1 MKQGLGSDLHRPLI
15 VLLAAAA
22 LLAPLVFYPVFLMK
36 ALCFALFACA
46 FNLLVGYTG
55 LMSFGHA
62 AFFGMG
68 SYVTAHAMK
77 NWGVTPE
84 LALLASIAAN
94 ALLGLVFGWLSVRRV
109 GIYFSM
115 VTLALSQI
123 VYFYALQAPWTGG
136 EDGIQGVPRGA
147 LFGFIDLRDSFHLYY
162 FVLAVF
168 VAGFALIQRTVH
180 SPFGHVLKGI
190 RENEVRALSLG
201 YRVERYKILAFTI
214 SAALSG
220 LAGATKCLVFESAS
234 LGDIY
239 WPMSGEVV
247 LMTLI
252 GGMGLLWGPVV
263 GAFVLVAMGL
273 YLAQFG
279 AWLTVIEGLIFV
291 VCVLCFRSGLAGP
304 VAALL
309 ERLRTPPRARPM
321 KAAASPI
328 ETAADVPPLN

>member
-1 MKQGLGSDLHRPLI
+1 MSRESSAGLRLLL
-15 VLLAAAA
+15 VLLLLAAG
-22 LLAPLVFYPVFLMK
+22 LVAPLLFYPVFLMK

-62 AFFGMG
+62 AFFGLG

-77 NWGVTPE
+77 GWGVTPE
-84 LALLASIAAN
+84 LALLASIAAS
-94 ALLGLVFGWLSVRRV
+94 AVLGLVFGWLSVRRV

-123 VYFYALQAPWTGG
+123 VFFYAVQAPWTGG

-147 LFGFIDLRDSFHLYY
+147 LFGIIDLRDSFHLYY

-190 RENEVRALSLG
+190 RENEPRALSLG
-201 YRVERYKILAFTI
+201 YKVERYKILAFTI
-214 SAALSG
+214 SAAISG

-234 LGDIY
+234 LSDIY

-247 LMTLI
+247 LMTLV
-252 GGMGLLWGPVV
+252 GGMGLMWGPVV
-263 GAFVLVAMGL
+263 GAFVLVAMDL

-279 AWLTVIEGLIFV
+279 AWLAVIQGSIFV
-291 VCVLCFRSGLAGP
+291 LCVLCFRNGLVGWG
-304 VAALL
+304 AALL
-309 ERLRTPPRARPM
+309 ALLRARSRDAT
-321 KAAASPI
+321 KTTSPQI
-328 ETAADVPPLN
+328 PTESPPLK